1 MIEKTRFWGIRGPQF
16 SAMVT
21 PKLAN
26 SAAGATPEY
35 AQDAGKSVFCAGV
48 RHNAREFAFTV
59 KGFQPSLCLE
69 RIGPFTGEDR
79 VVAKRRGTAATSVRV
94 VLQPSDTM
102 LAYDPATPDPRL
114 RDFVRLLARQAAHK
128 FVEAE
133 RERDSRDRLPE

>member
-1 MIEKTRFWGIRGPQF
+1 M
-16 SAMVT
+16 
-21 PKLAN
+21 
-26 SAAGATPEY
+26 
-35 AQDAGKSVFCAGV
+35 
-48 RHNAREFAFTV
+48 
-59 KGFQPSLCLE
+59 
-69 RIGPFTGEDR
+69 
-79 VVAKRRGTAATSVRV
+79 AKRRGTAATSVRV